1 MYHVQ
6 SSDLPGSI
14 ILPLRE
20 LRQRSGLGGGMLHS
34 LRLEAT
40 MCPIQTSSHF
50 PCCEKFMLH
59 QGFSFSLFCSYRQ
72 QYSHPICA
80 HSGLEFWV
88 NVQGI
93 TFKLHTTTC
102 VSHSQS
108 WGRSAT
114 STLHGSS
121 SSGPEGGD
129 QHALAG
135 LASCSVPHKAGPLL
149 ESWDQK

>member
-1 MYHVQ
+1 
-6 SSDLPGSI
+6 
-14 ILPLRE
+14 
-20 LRQRSGLGGGMLHS
+20 MLHS
-34 LRLEAT
+34 LRLEAALNA
-40 MCPIQTSSHF
+40 PSRPSSHF

-59 QGFSFSLFCSYRQ
+59 QGFSFSPFCSYRQ
-72 QYSHPICA
+72 QYSRSICA
-80 HSGLEFWV
+80 HSGLEFFFFWV
-88 NVQGI
+88 NAQGI

-108 WGRSAT
+108 WGGSAT

-135 LASCSVPHKAGPLL
+135 LASCFVPYKAGPLL